1 MARVRNKKGI
11 ALYVPEL
18 SKTVEPDEV
27 VEVPDDRLE
36 AYVSQ
41 VGTWGD
47 ESGKS
52 VPAKG
57 AVADAPVEETSK

>member
-36 AYVSQ
+36 AFTIQ
-41 VGTWGD
+41 VETWAD
-47 ESGKS
+47 ETGAT
-52 VPAKG
+52 VPVKK
-57 AVADAPVEETSK
+57 VADVPQSEGTSK

>member
-27 VEVPDDRLE
+27 VEVPDDRLD

-41 VGTWGD
+41 TETWGD
-47 ESGKS
+47 ESAKS
-52 VPAKG
+52 APAKA
-57 AVADAPVEETSK
+57 AVADAPVGETKE